1 VMSGGCEIG
10 SDNRVWTSRLDR
22 REFQPRNSSGAYQRS
37 VPRRSTR
44 PDVRLSKAG
53 HNALEFQCLLYPRKQ
68 TFSSEIDKS
77 ALGQKRIS
85 AKISCAN
92 RKTAAGRSRWSN
104 AFPQCQGTAISL
116 KIP

>member
-1 VMSGGCEIG
+1 MSGWCEIG
-10 SDNRVWTSRLDR
+10 SDNRVLGRVSALGAEALDSARCPLVKSR
-22 REFQPRNSSGAYQRS
+22 
-37 VPRRSTR
+37 
-44 PDVRLSKAG
+44 

-68 TFSSEIDKS
+68 TFSRASDKS
-77 ALGQKRIS
+77 VLGQKRIS

-116 KIP
+116 KIA